1 MCDWGERV
9 RKRKTSKTKSKE
21 NDQLV
26 DKSSI
31 YNHLDLRSFPQI
43 HVLGLLQVWHP

>member
-26 DKSSI
+26 DKSRI
-31 YNHLDLRSFPQI
+31 YNHLDLCSFSQI
-43 HVLGLLQVWHP
+43 HVLRLLQVWHP